1 MTHPTVTDGAQAA
14 GRATLTIQ
22 RHATIEPW
30 VDPVL
35 DAHGH
40 DPRGEYVERFWLGI
54 VGPTA
59 TWILRR
65 LADGFDD
72 APHGYVIDL
81 EHTACAMGLSFT
93 KGPSSPFGKA
103 LHRCVMFGLA
113 TPTPDGLAVRRRLPQ
128 VAQRHL
134 TKLPEDLQAQHL
146 AWARATVRLDRSEL
160 ERRLREAGL
169 PSRVA
174 VRATEAALRVA

>member
-1 MTHPTVTDGAQAA
+1 M
-14 GRATLTIQ
+14 
-22 RHATIEPW
+22 HATTPAATTAASFDLDRTITVRPW
-30 VDPVL
+30 PDPVL

-40 DPRGEYVERFWLGI
+40 DPRGAYVERFWLGVI
-54 VGPTA
+54 GPTA
-59 TWILRR
+59 TWIMRR

-72 APHGYVIDL
+72 APDGYVIDL
-81 EHTACAMGLSFT
+81 DHTATTMGLSFHR
-93 KGPSSPFGKA
+93 GASSPFGKA

-113 TPTPDGLAVRRRLPQ
+113 QAGDDGLVVRRRLPQ

-134 TKLPEDLQAQHL
+134 VRLPEDLQAEHL
-146 AWARATVRLDRSEL
+146 VWARASVRLDRGEL

-174 VRATEAALRVA
+174 VRATEAALHVA